1 MCNDYTYS
9 TSLLCKMKIQD
20 FVKISTFYFK
30 NKVNCQVSRC
40 VISVKLLLGYTYSA
54 YCTHPSHEKRGSWSL
69 YVSS

>member
-20 FVKISTFYFK
+20 FVKISTIYFK